1 MPGTVRG
8 TDRGDRA
15 GAGRRVSDLLS
26 PDERGFRDEVRGFL
40 AATADERDERQFY
53 LGRGGAT
60 RALYR
65 RLGARG
71 WLSLT
76 WPKVHGGGELPIVY
90 DFVLWNEM
98 AYARAARPDLGPGI
112 VATMLIDHGTPDQQ
126 DRLLPGIRS
135 GEEGYALGYSE
146 PEAGCDLTGLRTR
159 ATLDGDA
166 YVVHGEKV
174 WTSDAH
180 SAAYLWLLCR
190 TGPTESRSRGLTL
203 LAVDLTSPGITVR
216 PIPTIDGHRL
226 NQVVLDDVAVPAAN
240 RIGAEGAAWTMIRAA
255 LAVERHLQLL
265 PGRVQRDL
273 ESLVALV
280 ESLGLMCDSHVR
292 HRLADL
298 VVKVDQVTAA
308 SFATVAALTAGESG
322 VVAAATTKLL
332 GTALSQEIARTAVEL
347 TGEASLVAGETFE
360 FLWRQSI
367 METIAGGTSEIML
380 GILSREALGLG
391 ASR

>member
-1 MPGTVRG
+1 VNG
-8 TDRGDRA
+8 
-15 GAGRRVSDLLS
+15 LLS
-26 PDERGFRDEVRGFL
+26 PHERGFRDEVRTFL
-40 AATADERDERQFY
+40 AETAHERDERQFY

-60 RALYR
+60 RALYQ
-65 RLGARG
+65 RLGERG

-76 WPKVHGGGELPIVY
+76 WPKAHGGSALPVVY

-112 VATMLIDHGTPDQQ
+112 VATILIEHGSADQQ

-135 GEEGYALGYSE
+135 GEQGYALGYSE

-159 ATLDGDA
+159 AALDGDT
-166 YVVHGEKV
+166 YIVNGEKV

-180 SAAYLWLLCR
+180 TAAYLWLLCR
-190 TGPTESRSRGLTL
+190 TGSTESRARGLTL
-203 LAVDLTSPGITVR
+203 LAVDLASPGITVR

-226 NQVVLDDVAVPAAN
+226 NQVALDDVAVPAAN
-240 RIGAEGAAWTMIRAA
+240 RIGSDGAAWTMMRAA

-273 ESLVALV
+273 DSLVDLV
-280 ESLGLMCDSHVR
+280 ESLDLMCDSHVR

-298 VVKVDQVTAA
+298 AVKVDQVTAA
-308 SFATVAALTAGESG
+308 SLATVAALTDGESG
-322 VVAAATTKLL
+322 IVPAAAAKLL
-332 GTALSQEIARTAVEL
+332 GTGLAQEMARTAVEL
-347 TGEASLVAGETFE
+347 TGEPSLVAGETFE
-360 FLWRQSI
+360 LLWRQSI

-380 GILSREALGLG
+380 GLLSREALGLG
-391 ASR
+391 ATR